1 MVTMNR
7 ESAYKPAPAGR
18 SSTTARSRSTTTT
31 TTLPPGEVGEIV
43 ARPSQPHIMIEEYVG
58 MPEET
63 LAAFRNLWFHTG
75 DLGTFDEDGYLHFV
89 GRKKDAI
96 RRRGE
101 NVSAFEVE
109 TVLEDHPAVAE
120 CAVDRRPRRHQRRGG
135 PRADRPRARAIDPV
149 ALLDHC
155 QARLPYYAVPRYV
168 RFVETLPRN
177 LSQRVEKHQLRAE
190 GVTAEHLGP
199 RGPRLPAGPLDDGGT
214 GPRMNRPGLGPGR
227 GRRW

>member
-1 MVTMNR
+1 MTETGMVTMNR
-7 ESAYKPAPAGR
+7 EEAYKPGSCGTILDDCEVEIHDDEDHA
-18 SSTTARSRSTTTT
+18 
-31 TTLPPGEVGEIV
+31 LPPGEVGEIV

-89 GRKKDAI
+89 DRKKDAI

-120 CAVDRRPRRHQRRGG
+120 VAVIGVPDDISGEEVLALIVPRS
-135 PRADRPRARAIDPV
+135 AIDPV

-155 QARLPYYAVPRYV
+155 QTRLPYYAVPRYV
-168 RFVETLPRN
+168 RMVETLPRN
-177 LSQRVEKHQLRAE
+177 TSQRVEKHQLRAE
-190 GVTAEHLGP
+190 GLT
-199 RGPRLPAGPLDDGGT
+199 DDTWDREAHGYQLV
-214 GPRMNRPGLGPGR
+214 R
-227 GRRW
+227 

>member
-1 MVTMNR
+1 
-7 ESAYKPAPAGR
+7 
-18 SSTTARSRSTTTT
+18 
-31 TTLPPGEVGEIV
+31 
-43 ARPSQPHIMIEEYVG
+43 MIEEYVG

-120 CAVDRRPRRHQRRGG
+120 VAVIGVPDDISGEEILALIVPRS
-135 PRADRPRARAIDPV
+135 AIDPV

-168 RFVETLPRN
+168 RMVETLPQHLPAR
-177 LSQRVEKHQLRAE
+177 REAPAPRRGAHHRR
-190 GVTAEHLGP
+190 LGP
-199 RGPRLPAGPLDDGGT
+199 RGPRLPAGPLAAARRSSGRAARPRPRAGGRP
-214 GPRMNRPGLGPGR
+214 PRRGAGAG
-227 GRRW
+227 GRRAPT